1 MCSPLL
7 YLERNERVYVKRG
20 LNVMA
25 LEANLSSASEKV
37 IIMVTMQVINIS
49 LLEYCDPSKMYFVTV
64 LSM

>member
-1 MCSPLL
+1 
-7 YLERNERVYVKRG
+7 
-20 LNVMA
+20 MA